1 MKMEPA
7 PLFFYS
13 LENIPGGGATPLVR
27 ISSQSSNKS
36 DGLADKK
43 TRMLHIQL
51 DVSLRLYPVHG
62 CEYID
67 YKFS

>member
-1 MKMEPA
+1 MKMERA

-27 ISSQSSNKS
+27 ISSQSSNKN
-36 DGLADKK
+36 DDPADKK
-43 TRMLHIQL
+43 IRILHTQIV
-51 DVSLRLYPVHG
+51 VSMGLCPVHG

-67 YKFS
+67 YKF